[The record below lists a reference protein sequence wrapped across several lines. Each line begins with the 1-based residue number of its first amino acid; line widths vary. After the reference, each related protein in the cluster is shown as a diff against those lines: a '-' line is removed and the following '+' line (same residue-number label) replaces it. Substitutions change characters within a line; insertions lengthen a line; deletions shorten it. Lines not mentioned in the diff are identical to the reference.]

1 MLWGFARCPAWYIGV
16 VSATTVDREGRDPV
30 PLFADGDR
38 TGRIVA
44 RVPTR
49 LEVALAEAARL
60 HGRSVSGEARMALS
74 AWLEGE
80 EVRK

>member
-1 MLWGFARCPAWYIGV
+1 MSTP
-16 VSATTVDREGRDPV
+16 TTVDREGGDPV

-38 TGRIVA
+38 AGRIVA

-60 HGRSVSGEARMALS
+60 HGRTLSGEVRVALGS
-74 AWLEGE
+74 WLEDTDGR
-80 EVRK
+80 V